1 MDKLIIIFLLAV
13 SLLFCWIADKKNN
26 KKLLLVPIIILSLV
40 AGLRSDKIGTDTYG
54 YVYSIT
60 HGFPYGYMFP
70 ELGFRFISNLIY
82 GYTKNYSYVLL
93 FFALVT
99 NSLILIRFWDFREHC
114 SYSYM
119 SFFYIFAFYINTLN
133 IMRQYVALALV
144 FYASRY
150 LEKKKY
156 WIFLIFL
163 LVSINIHSSSIL
175 GILFIFVYIWNSLS
189 KKKKILMMFPLVLL
203 GALSVKYTLSFSME
217 QILNYSNQKNS
228 NFNFTYFYKLI
239 IFALILYLNKAH
251 YRIRILREERVYVPI
266 KIRDK
271 ETEIYFAG
279 LLLSAL
285 GMFFLFMSRIGLYY
299 LAFEPVFWGR
309 AVKTGKNR
317 DIAFILSL
325 VYVLYTIYHL
335 IILDDCFIFPYVM
348 HFII

>member
-1 MDKLIIIFLLAV
+1 MDKQIFLFLLVA
-13 SLLFCWIADKKNN
+13 SLLFCWRADKTNN
-26 KKLLLVPIIILSLV
+26 KKMLLIPIIILSLL
-40 AGLRSDKIGTDTYG
+40 AGLRSDRIGTDTYG

-70 ELGFRFISNLIY
+70 ELGFRYISNLIY
-82 GYTKNYSYVLL
+82 NATQNYTHVLL

-99 NSLILIRFWDFREHC
+99 NLLILIRFWDFRDQC

-156 WIFLIFL
+156 WIFLVFL
-163 LVSINIHSSSIL
+163 FISVNIHSSSIL
-175 GILFIFVYIWNSLS
+175 GLLFIFIYVWDSLS
-189 KKKKILMMFPLVLL
+189 KKQKILLILPLILI
-203 GALSVKYTLSFSME
+203 GALSVKYTIAFSME
-217 QILNYSNQKNS
+217 QIINYSNQRNS
-228 NFNFTYFYKLI
+228 NVNFTYFYKLI
-239 IFALILYLNKAH
+239 VFALMLYLNKSH
-251 YRIRILREERVYVPI
+251 FYIKIFRKKSESVPI

-271 ETEIYFAG
+271 ETEIYFGG

-299 LAFEPVFWGR
+299 LMFEPVFWGR

-317 DIAFILSL
+317 DVAFLLSL
-325 VYVLYTIYHL
+325 VYVLYTFYHL
-335 IILDDCFIFPYVM
+335 FVLDDCFIFPYSI
-348 HFII
+348 HFI